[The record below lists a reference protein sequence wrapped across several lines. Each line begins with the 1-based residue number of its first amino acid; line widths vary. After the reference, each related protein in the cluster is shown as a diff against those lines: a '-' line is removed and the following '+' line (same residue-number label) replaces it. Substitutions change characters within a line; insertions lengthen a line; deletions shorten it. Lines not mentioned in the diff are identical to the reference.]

1 MSEQE
6 NIIKAEEEQKEPT
19 NVKISPDLFQ
29 EIISLK
35 EKNIYLF
42 SESFEQ
48 KFPEI
53 LSYLLEKGDEYPS
66 ANKIQILIYLQN
78 LLKKIDFYA
87 GILSKKKSINE
98 NMTLFEVIIN
108 QFITS
113 GKDQDY
119 IKELKNTFILLLS
132 KISFER
138 KTYKYIFSFLIN
150 HLNNTSKE
158 KLNSENVSQILEL
171 LNIYYSNIPQI
182 KEKNEFIYFNDVS
195 NSDNYLIKIKNKDN
209 VNKKKILNLEDSLNI
224 LLFIKL
230 LPNEIIKKEQPNH
243 IMGLLQLNFFDQGKN
258 ISFDIDNDYNLIMNN
273 SSKDKIIKL
282 EGNKFI
288 NILFRFNLKDTFKID
303 IYVNAKKI
311 ELKMRHKK

>member
-1 MSEQE
+1 MTEQE
-6 NIIKAEEEQKEPT
+6 NIIKSEEEQKEPT
-19 NVKISPDLFQ
+19 NVKISPGLFQ

-66 ANKIQILIYLQN
+66 ANKIQILLYLQN
-78 LLKKIDFYA
+78 LLKKIDFSA

-138 KTYKYIFSFLIN
+138 KTRAPKMPPKS
-150 HLNNTSKE
+150 TSC
-158 KLNSENVSQILEL
+158 
-171 LNIYYSNIPQI
+171 
-182 KEKNEFIYFNDVS
+182 
-195 NSDNYLIKIKNKDN
+195 
-209 VNKKKILNLEDSLNI
+209 
-224 LLFIKL
+224 
-230 LPNEIIKKEQPNH
+230 
-243 IMGLLQLNFFDQGKN
+243 
-258 ISFDIDNDYNLIMNN
+258 
-273 SSKDKIIKL
+273 
-282 EGNKFI
+282 
-288 NILFRFNLKDTFKID
+288 
-303 IYVNAKKI
+303 
-311 ELKMRHKK
+311 